1 MVLDLKRDKKL
12 HVNQLKDGSVERFFF
27 VISQETWNLELL
39 ASDVTV
45 SLMIVKRGT
54 RVRVKGKMKFKLQLE
69 CYRCG
74 EPFTTDNEESFD
86 LFFFVEHP
94 SFYGRSKELTME
106 DFRVLP
112 YNGDEIDLWQVL
124 RETIILAIP
133 TKPLCKP
140 DCKGL
145 CPICGANW
153 NLTTCEHQPSS
164 TSEQ

>member
-1 MVLDLKRDKKL
+1 
-12 HVNQLKDGSVERFFF
+12 
-27 VISQETWNLELL
+27 
-39 ASDVTV
+39 
-45 SLMIVKRGT
+45 MIVKRGT
-54 RVRVKGKMKFKLQLE
+54 RIRVKGKLKFKLQLE

-86 LFFFVEHP
+86 LLFFVEHP

-145 CPICGANW
+145 CPICGVNW

-164 TSEQ
+164 TSE